1 MSPVPRWVGLFVRD
15 ERGSVAVEYG
25 LLIGA
30 FVLCLFAAAATL
42 KGLQAAAFQAQHEG
56 LKRWRAP

>member
-1 MSPVPRWVGLFVRD
+1 MARWLWDLVRD
-15 ERGSVAVEYG
+15 EGGSAAVEYG
-25 LLIGA
+25 LLAGA

-42 KGLQAAAFQAQHEG
+42 KGLQAGAFRAQHEG